1 MSLKLVINISVQ
13 DLLDPG
19 MPEAILAALQR
30 NNVPNRS
37 LGLEIT
43 ESGVMQDQAAAIAVL
58 KRLRALNIDLAIDDF
73 GTGHSSLAYVRQL
86 QVTELKID
94 RSFLR
99 SLVHD
104 DKDRAIVLSIIDLA
118 HNLDLTVV
126 AEGVEDR
133 SSLDVLHKLG
143 CDLVQGYVFAKPLAE
158 KEFRDW
164 FAAWKPAEARQT
176 IAA

>member
-19 MPEAILAALQR
+19 MPEALLAALQR
-30 NNVPNRS
+30 NNVPNRL

-43 ESGVMQDQAAAIAVL
+43 ESGMMQDQAAAVMVL
-58 KRLRALNIDLAIDDF
+58 KRLRALGIDVAIDDF
-73 GTGHSSLAYVRQL
+73 GTGHSSLAYVKQL
-86 QVTELKID
+86 EVTELKID
-94 RSFLR
+94 RSFVR
-99 SLVHD
+99 NLVQD
-104 DKDRAIVLSIIDLA
+104 GKDRAIVLSIIELA

-126 AEGVEDR
+126 AEGVEDK
-133 SSLDVLHKLG
+133 SSLKVLHKLG
-143 CDLVQGYVFAKPLAE
+143 CDLVQGYVFTKPLAE

-164 FAAWKPAEARQT
+164 FSAWRPAAVRET